1 MNFTYNGNKPS
12 LVNFNGNSLNKVTYN
27 GTTVW
32 EKYTKVFHTSA
43 CWITDTA
50 DDTPYAYGQE
60 WTPYASGG
68 LIEYGKIYRG
78 AMIRCKI
85 PDYARNGML
94 VRFTVKGT
102 SNTYGNLTV
111 FIYNPGY
118 YNSGF
123 DSVYA
128 MQLNQNVMRH
138 MDFRI
143 GSYEEGEVRNGFGVG
158 ADEMAQFANEGY
170 ITFGFYGN
178 GSHGS
183 SWMVYG
189 SDDDP
194 SKTIAFEGV

>member
-32 EKYTKVFHTSA
+32 EKYTKVFNSSA
-43 CWITDTA
+43 CWVTDTA
-50 DDTPYAYGQE
+50 DDGALAYNQE
-60 WTPYASGG
+60 WTPYAPN
-68 LIEYGKIYRG
+68 LIESDKIYRG

-102 SNTYGNLTV
+102 SNTYGVLNAGM
-111 FIYNPGY
+111 YMPGY

-128 MQLNQNVMRH
+128 LQLNENIMRH
-138 MDFRI
+138 YQFRI
-143 GSYEEGEVRNGFGVG
+143 GSSDEGEVRNGFAVS
-158 ADEMAQFANEGY
+158 AEDMAMFENEQY
-170 ITFGFYGN
+170 ITFGFRGTR
-178 GSHGS
+178 
-183 SWMVYG
+183 WRVYG
-189 SDDDP
+189 IGDDAT
-194 SKTIAFEGV
+194 KAIAFEGV

>member
-12 LVNFNGNSLNKVTYN
+12 LVNFNGNSLNKVNYN

-32 EKYTKVFHTSA
+32 EKYTKVFDSSA

-50 DDTPYAYGQE
+50 DDTPYAYMQE
-60 WTPYASGG
+60 WTPDAKGG
-68 LIEYGKIYRG
+68 LIKYDKIYCG

-118 YNSGF
+118 YNIGF
-123 DSVYA
+123 TSVYA
-128 MQLNQNVMRH
+128 LQLKQNVMRH
-138 MDFRI
+138 IDFRI

-158 ADEMAQFANEGY
+158 ADEMAQFANENY
-170 ITFGFYGN
+170 ITFGFTGSGSN
-178 GSHGS
+178 GY

>member
-32 EKYTKVFHTSA
+32 EKYTKVFDSSA

-50 DDTPYAYGQE
+50 DDGAFAYNQE
-60 WTPYASGG
+60 WTPYATGG
-68 LIEYGKIYRG
+68 IIESDKIYRG

-102 SNTYGNLTV
+102 SNTYGILNACM
-111 FIYNPGY
+111 YMPGY

-123 DSVYA
+123 NSVYA
-128 MQLNQNVMRH
+128 LQLNENIMRH
-138 MDFRI
+138 YQFRI
-143 GSYEEGEVRNGFGVG
+143 GAYDEGEVRNGFAVG
-158 ADEMAQFANEGY
+158 AEDMAMFENEQY
-170 ITFGFYGN
+170 ITFGFRGT
-178 GSHGS
+178 G
-183 SWMVYG
+183 WRVYG
-189 SDDDP
+189 IDDDAN
-194 SKTIAFEGV
+194 KAIAFEGV

>member
-32 EKYTKVFHTSA
+32 EKYTKVFDSSA

-50 DDTPYAYGQE
+50 DDTPYAYMQE
-60 WTPYASGG
+60 WTPYAKGG
-68 LIEYGKIYRG
+68 LIKYDKIYCG

-118 YNSGF
+118 YNIGF
-123 DSVYA
+123 TSVYA
-128 MQLNQNVMRH
+128 LQLNQNVMRH
-138 MDFRI
+138 IDFRI
-143 GSYEEGEVRNGFGVG
+143 GSYEEGEVINGFGVS
-158 ADEMAQFANEGY
+158 ADEMAQFANENY
-170 ITFGFYGN
+170 ITFGFTGS
-178 GSHGS
+178 GSHGY

-194 SKTIAFEGV
+194 SKTITFEGV